1 MMRKHM
7 MGGMMGRGGMMG
19 GGMMRGRMG
28 SGPWAESEDGRR
40 CPMCGA
46 ESNWREGGRQFL
58 SKEERKELLKEYL
71 EELEAEAKAVK
82 ELVEEK

>member
-1 MMRKHM
+1 MKTIMMRKHM
-7 MGGMMGRGGMMG
+7 MGR